1 MGVPALAL
9 SAVGGATGAVMY
21 WTSAFQTA
29 GFRFSAIG
37 LNVMIVGA
45 IGFIVSTSIVAVSR
59 HRSGGSRQLFDRHV
73 VNGDGRT
80 SSFYE
85 VSP

>member
-21 WTSAFQTA
+21 WTSTIQTA